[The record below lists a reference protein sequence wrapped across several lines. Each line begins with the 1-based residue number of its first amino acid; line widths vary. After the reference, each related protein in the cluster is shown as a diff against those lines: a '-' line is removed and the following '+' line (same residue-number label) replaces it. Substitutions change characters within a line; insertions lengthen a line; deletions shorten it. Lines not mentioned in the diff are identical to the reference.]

1 MGAKAPLPP
10 PAVWCKKLKNFV
22 KIDEPRTYFDV
33 LCKQNSVSY
42 WYKKKLSW
50 QHLLVREEDELLDDK
65 RTLPPSA

>member
-1 MGAKAPLPP
+1 MVFLWIINIDDKNEN
-10 PAVWCKKLKNFV
+10 KNFV